1 MITSMKKIV
10 SILIICCFALLKVN
24 SQTEVN
30 SYKYIIVPLQYKF
43 LKGENKYRLNTLT
56 KQLFLKSGY
65 EVYYDKQL
73 IPADLFEDRCLAMY
87 ADVNEIDRGFRI
99 TNLEIE
105 LRDCKGELILKS
117 DLGRSGINNH
127 EKRFT
132 TALRNA
138 YDTFS
143 DRLFYQ
149 ETAKSTSTEEK
160 VVDNKTSDKP
170 LVKSDVTLDVY
181 ENSKKVVETKDTNE
195 KEAESTTEI
204 TAGEQETV
212 EEASDNE
219 ILYAQEVDNGY
230 QLVNSE
236 SKVVMVL
243 LKTGLDDVFNV
254 KGNDAIIF
262 KKNGVWMYSENKE
275 NGVKLK
281 PLNIKF

>member
-1 MITSMKKIV
+1 MKKIF
-10 SILIICCFALLKVN
+10 SLLLICCFGLLKVN

-73 IPADLFEDRCLAMY
+73 FPADLFEDRCLAMY

-170 LVKSDVTLDVY
+170 LVKSAVALEVST
-181 ENSKKVVETKDTNE
+181 NSNKVVETKDTTE
-195 KEAESTTEI
+195 KEAEKTTEV
-204 TAGEQETV
+204 TAVEKETV
-212 EEASDNE
+212 EEASGNE

-236 SKVVMVL
+236 PKVVMVL

-254 KGNDAIIF
+254 KGNDAIVF

>member
-1 MITSMKKIV
+1 MKKIV

-262 KKNGVWMYSENKE
+262 KKDGDWMYSENKE

>member
-56 KQLFLKSGY
+56 KHLFLKSGY

-117 DLGRSGINNH
+117 DIGRSGINNH

-262 KKNGVWMYSENKE
+262 KKDGVWMYSENKE

>member
-1 MITSMKKIV
+1 MKKIV

-262 KKNGVWMYSENKE
+262 KKDGVWMYSENKE

>member
-1 MITSMKKIV
+1 MKKIV

-56 KQLFLKSGY
+56 KHLFLKSGY

-117 DLGRSGINNH
+117 DIGRSGINNH

-219 ILYAQEVDNGY
+219 ILYAQEIDNGY

-262 KKNGVWMYSENKE
+262 KKDGVWMYSENKV

>member
-1 MITSMKKIV
+1 MKKIV

-56 KQLFLKSGY
+56 KHLFLKSGY

-117 DLGRSGINNH
+117 DIGRSGINNH

-204 TAGEQETV
+204 TAGEQETI

-262 KKNGVWMYSENKE
+262 KKDGVWMYSENKE

>member
-1 MITSMKKIV
+1 MKKIV

-56 KQLFLKSGY
+56 KHLFLKSGY

-87 ADVNEIDRGFRI
+87 ADVNEIDHGFRI

-117 DLGRSGINNH
+117 DIGRSGINNH

-149 ETAKSTSTEEK
+149 ETVKSTSTEEK

-204 TAGEQETV
+204 TAVEKKTV
-212 EEASDNE
+212 EEASVNE
-219 ILYAQEVDNGY
+219 ILYAQEIDNGY

-236 SKVVMVL
+236 PKVVMVL

-254 KGNDAIIF
+254 KGNDAIVF

-275 NGVKLK
+275 IGVKLK

>member
-1 MITSMKKIV
+1 MKKIV

-56 KQLFLKSGY
+56 KHLFLKSGY

-262 KKNGVWMYSENKE
+262 KKDGVWMYSENKE

>member
-1 MITSMKKIV
+1 MKKIV

-56 KQLFLKSGY
+56 KHLFLKSGY

-117 DLGRSGINNH
+117 DIGRSGINNH

-181 ENSKKVVETKDTNE
+181 ENSKKVVETKTLM
-195 KEAESTTEI
+195 KR
-204 TAGEQETV
+204 
-212 EEASDNE
+212 
-219 ILYAQEVDNGY
+219 
-230 QLVNSE
+230 
-236 SKVVMVL
+236 KPRVL
-243 LKTGLDDVFNV
+243 LK
-254 KGNDAIIF
+254 
-262 KKNGVWMYSENKE
+262 
-275 NGVKLK
+275 
-281 PLNIKF
+281 

>member
-1 MITSMKKIV
+1 MKKIV

-56 KQLFLKSGY
+56 KHLFLKSGY

-117 DLGRSGINNH
+117 DIGRSGINNH

-262 KKNGVWMYSENKE
+262 KKDGVWMYSENKE

>member
-1 MITSMKKIV
+1 M
-10 SILIICCFALLKVN
+10 
-24 SQTEVN
+24 
-30 SYKYIIVPLQYKF
+30 
-43 LKGENKYRLNTLT
+43 T

-117 DLGRSGINNH
+117 DIGRSGINNH

-160 VVDNKTSDKP
+160 VMDNKTSDKP

-262 KKNGVWMYSENKE
+262 KKDGVWMYSENKE

>member
-1 MITSMKKIV
+1 MKKIV

-56 KQLFLKSGY
+56 KHLFLKSGY

-105 LRDCKGELILKS
+105 LRDCKGELILIS
-117 DLGRSGINNH
+117 DIGRSGINNH

-138 YDTFS
+138 YDTFN

-219 ILYAQEVDNGY
+219 ILYVQEVDNGY

-262 KKNGVWMYSENKE
+262 KKDGVWMYSENKE

>member
-1 MITSMKKIV
+1 MKKIV

-56 KQLFLKSGY
+56 KHLFLKSGY

-87 ADVNEIDRGFRI
+87 ADVNEIDHGFRI

-117 DLGRSGINNH
+117 DIGRSGMNNH

-149 ETAKSTSTEEK
+149 ETVKSTSTEEK

-204 TAGEQETV
+204 TAVEKKTV
-212 EEASDNE
+212 EEASVNE
-219 ILYAQEVDNGY
+219 ILYAQEIDNGY

-236 SKVVMVL
+236 PKVVMVL

-254 KGNDAIIF
+254 KGNDAIVF

-275 NGVKLK
+275 IGVKLK

>member
-1 MITSMKKIV
+1 MKKIV

-56 KQLFLKSGY
+56 KHLFLKSGY

-212 EEASDNE
+212 EEASDNV

-262 KKNGVWMYSENKE
+262 KKDGVWMYSENKE

>member
-1 MITSMKKIV
+1 MKKIV

-117 DLGRSGINNH
+117 DIGRSGINNH

-262 KKNGVWMYSENKE
+262 KKDGDWMYSENKE

>member
-1 MITSMKKIV
+1 MKKIV

-117 DLGRSGINNH
+117 DIGRSGINNH

-262 KKNGVWMYSENKE
+262 KKDGVWMYSENKE

>member
-1 MITSMKKIV
+1 MKKIV

-56 KQLFLKSGY
+56 KHLFLKSGY

-117 DLGRSGINNH
+117 DIGRSGINNH

-195 KEAESTTEI
+195 KEADSTTEI

-219 ILYAQEVDNGY
+219 ILYAQEIDNGY

-262 KKNGVWMYSENKE
+262 KKDGVWMYSENKE

>member
-1 MITSMKKIV
+1 MKKIV

-56 KQLFLKSGY
+56 KHLFLKSGY

-117 DLGRSGINNH
+117 DIGRSGINNH

-262 KKNGVWMYSENKE
+262 KKDGDWMYSENKE

>member
-56 KQLFLKSGY
+56 KHLFLKSGY

-149 ETAKSTSTEEK
+149 DTAKSTSTEEK

-262 KKNGVWMYSENKE
+262 KKDGVWMYSENKE

>member
-1 MITSMKKIV
+1 MKKIV

-56 KQLFLKSGY
+56 KHLFLKSGY

-117 DLGRSGINNH
+117 DIGRSGINNH

-219 ILYAQEVDNGY
+219 ILYVQEVDNGY

-262 KKNGVWMYSENKE
+262 KKDGVWMYSENKE

>member
-117 DLGRSGINNH
+117 DIGRSGINNH

-262 KKNGVWMYSENKE
+262 KKDGVWMYSENKE

>member
-149 ETAKSTSTEEK
+149 DTAKSTSTEEK

-262 KKNGVWMYSENKE
+262 KKDGVWMYSENKE

>member
-1 MITSMKKIV
+1 MKKIV

-160 VVDNKTSDKP
+160 VMDNKTSDKP

-262 KKNGVWMYSENKE
+262 KKDGVWMYSENKE

>member
-1 MITSMKKIV
+1 MKKIV

-132 TALRNA
+132 NALRNA

-262 KKNGVWMYSENKE
+262 KKDGVWMYSENKE

>member
-1 MITSMKKIV
+1 MKKIV

-117 DLGRSGINNH
+117 DIGRSGINNH

-204 TAGEQETV
+204 TAGEQETI

-262 KKNGVWMYSENKE
+262 KKDGVWMYSENKE

-281 PLNIKF
+281 PLDIKF

>member
-1 MITSMKKIV
+1 MKKIV

-56 KQLFLKSGY
+56 KHLFLKSGY

-117 DLGRSGINNH
+117 DIGRSGINNH

-219 ILYAQEVDNGY
+219 ILYAQEIDNGY

-262 KKNGVWMYSENKE
+262 KKDGVWMYSENKE

>member
-1 MITSMKKIV
+1 MKKIV

>member
-1 MITSMKKIV
+1 MKKIV

-56 KQLFLKSGY
+56 KHLFLKSGY

-149 ETAKSTSTEEK
+149 DTAKSTSTEEK

-170 LVKSDVTLDVY
+170 LVKSDVTLEVY
-181 ENSKKVVETKDTNE
+181 ENSKKIVETKDTNE

-262 KKNGVWMYSENKE
+262 KKDGVWMYSENKE